1 MQALGGS
8 DFTWARRLALAL
20 AVALATV
27 ALAAAS
33 SSRAESGERI
43 LGGSADQRTDNLWVS
58 AILRHPSSRSG
69 SRFVRQFCTG
79 SLIHSRWVL
88 TAAHCITNDNG
99 GKVAPGTLQVLVGQK
114 DLEDDPATG
123 PGEEFNVLRVVR
135 FPGYKSR
142 ITRGDGAL
150 LKLDAPST
158 HEPVLLAARHPRV
171 GSRTYIAG
179 WGDRVPSDRS
189 GTSYPTK
196 LQSAYIPTVSNR
208 RCRRSPINAGGRFDV
223 RTMFCAGK
231 RSGRPDTCQGDS
243 GGPIAV
249 RGGPAWRL
257 IGITSYGICGR
268 RAPWLGVY
276 GRITSGPLRAWI
288 ERVVPG
294 A

>member
-1 MQALGGS
+1 M
-8 DFTWARRLALAL
+8 AL
-20 AVALATV
+20 AVAVATISLAV
-27 ALAAAS
+27 AS

-58 AILRHPSSRSG
+58 AILSHPSSRSG

-88 TAAHCITNDNG
+88 TAAHCITNDRG
-99 GKVAPGTLQVLVGQK
+99 GKVGAGTLQVLVGQK
-114 DLEDDPATG
+114 NLEADPATG
-123 PGEEFNVLRVVR
+123 PGEEFDVVRVVR
-135 FPGYKSR
+135 FPGYKPS

-150 LKLDAPST
+150 LKLDAPAT
-158 HEPVLLAARHPRV
+158 HDPVLLADNHPRV

-179 WGDRVPSDRS
+179 WGDRVPYDRS
-189 GTSYPTK
+189 GTSFPTR
-196 LQSAYIPTVSNR
+196 LQSGYIPTVSNR
-208 RCRRSPINAGGRFDV
+208 RCNRSPINEGGRFDV
-223 RTMFCAGK
+223 RTMFCAGN

-249 RGGPAWRL
+249 RAGTAWRL

-276 GRITSGPLRAWI
+276 ARITSGPLRSWI
-288 ERVVPG
+288 RRVVP
-294 A
+294 AS